1 MTFKDEVYSGAG
13 ATIRVR
19 LRLEPGEESLMQCE
33 GVAMSL
39 RLGAEGLTMAAFMR
53 ALVYIGVR
61 LGPETRVRSAKPSD
75 GLGCGSWYVFEREEG
90 GS

>member
-1 MTFKDEVYSGAG
+1 MCIRDRYSGAG
-13 ATIRVR
+13 AAIRDR
-19 LRLEPGEESLMQCE
+19 FNLEPGQSVFQPSDQVD
-33 GVAMSL
+33 VALAL

-75 GLGCGSWYVFEREEG
+75 GLGCGSWYVFEKEG
-90 GS
+90 T